1 MGGWEEREGGEDAV
15 KELGGIVEV
24 YLLVVLVKGDSF
36 GGEVCEKE

>member
-24 YLLVVLVKGDSF
+24 YLWVLLVKGTSF
-36 GGEVCEKE
+36 GVEVCEKK